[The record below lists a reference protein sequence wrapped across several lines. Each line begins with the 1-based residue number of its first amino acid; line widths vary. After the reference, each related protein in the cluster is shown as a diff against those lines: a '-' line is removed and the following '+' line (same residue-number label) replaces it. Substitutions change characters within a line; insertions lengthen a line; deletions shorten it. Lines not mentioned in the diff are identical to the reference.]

1 MRKFFLLL
9 LLFPLL
15 AFSQPTT
22 VVYDITNDRVVD
34 GSLDDSQ
41 LSIASISKFMTVYT
55 VLKENQDLNE
65 VLVVNSKKTPNT
77 KLVKGMR
84 LTRMDLINLALIGSD
99 NIAALTLAE
108 NFPIGY
114 SNFINK
120 MNQHARELNM
130 QRTGFVE
137 PTGLSPMN
145 YSTISD
151 IVLLTKAI
159 YEYEI
164 VREAAK
170 VKSVT
175 VYSSYGKRK
184 VKITSNSTSRY
195 FGSDGIIAIKTG
207 FTKAAG
213 FCITMIVNANNQMY
227 NITVLGAKSKHERQ
241 LLVERFLKSIYRA

>member
-9 LLFPLL
+9 FLFPLF

-34 GSLDDSQ
+34 GSLDDAE

-65 VLVVNSKKTPNT
+65 VLSVTSKKTPNT

-84 LTRMDLINLALIGSD
+84 LTRMDLINLVLIGSD

-108 NFPIGY
+108 NFPMGY

-120 MNQHARELNM
+120 MNQHARDLNM
-130 QRTGFVE
+130 LHIGFVE

-151 IVLLTKAI
+151 IVLLSKAM
-159 YEYEI
+159 YEYDI

-170 VKSVT
+170 VKVS
-175 VYSSYGKRK
+175 
-184 VKITSNSTSRY
+184 
-195 FGSDGIIAIKTG
+195 
-207 FTKAAG
+207 
-213 FCITMIVNANNQMY
+213 
-227 NITVLGAKSKHERQ
+227 
-241 LLVERFLKSIYRA
+241 

>member
-9 LLFPLL
+9 FLFPLF

-34 GSLDDSQ
+34 GSLDDAE

-65 VLVVNSKKTPNT
+65 VLVVTSKKTPNT

-108 NFPIGY
+108 NFPLGY

-120 MNQHARELNM
+120 MNQHSRDLNM
-130 QRTGFVE
+130 LHTGFVE

-151 IVLLTKAI
+151 IVLLSKAM
-159 YEYEI
+159 YEYDI

-175 VYSSYGKRK
+175 VTSSQGKKK
-184 VKITSNSTSRY
+184 VKIISNSTSQY
-195 FGSDGIIAIKTG
+195 FGRDGIIAIKTG

-241 LLVERFLKSIYRA
+241 ALVDRFLKSIYRA

>member
-1 MRKFFLLL
+1 MRKFFIL
-9 LLFPLL
+9 LLFFPLF

-22 VVYDITNDRVVD
+22 VVYNITNNRVID
-34 GSLDDSQ
+34 GRLDDAE

-65 VLVVNSKKTPNT
+65 VLTVTSKKTPNT
-77 KLVKGMR
+77 KLVKGMKLSR
-84 LTRMDLINLALIGSD
+84 IDLINLALIGSD

-108 NFPIGY
+108 NFPMGY
-114 SNFINK
+114 TNFISK
-120 MNQHARELNM
+120 MNQHSRDLNM
-130 QRTGFVE
+130 LHTGFVE

-175 VYSSYGKRK
+175 VYSKQGKK
-184 VKITSNSTSRY
+184 KIKITTNSTSRY
-195 FGSDGIIAIKTG
+195 FGIDGIMAIKTG

-213 FCITMIVNANNQMY
+213 FCITMIVNSNNQMY
-227 NITVLGAKSKHERQ
+227 NITILGAKTKYERQ
-241 LLVERFLKSIYRA
+241 LLVERLLKSIYHA

>member
-1 MRKFFLLL
+1 MHKFFISLLF
-9 LLFPLL
+9 FPLL
-15 AFSQPTT
+15 ALSQPTT

-34 GSLDDSQ
+34 GSLNNSE

-55 VLKENQDLNE
+55 VLKENQDLTE
-65 VLVVNSKKTPNT
+65 ILTVTSKKTPNT
-77 KLVKGMR
+77 KLVKGMK

-114 SNFINK
+114 SNFVNK
-120 MNQHARELNM
+120 MNQHASELNM
-130 QRTGFVE
+130 YHTRFIE

-145 YSTISD
+145 YSTVSD
-151 IVLLTKAI
+151 IVLLSKAM

-164 VREAAK
+164 IREAAK
-170 VKSVT
+170 AKSVT
-175 VYSSYGKRK
+175 VYSKYGKK
-184 VKITSNSTSRY
+184 KIKITSNSTSRY
-195 FGSDGIIAIKTG
+195 FGVNGIIAIKTG

-227 NITVLGAKSKHERQ
+227 NIIILGAKTKHERQ
-241 LLVERFLKSIYRA
+241 LLVDRFLKSIYQA